1 MLTARRSL
9 RRIWR
14 GAAVGLVLAP
24 VAAIERSRPSSGDA
38 SETAVLAGGCYWG
51 VEAVFEH
58 LQGVQSVTS
67 GLARYQDSRPV
78 PVEAVRIVYDR
89 STISYRQLLEV
100 FFLIAHDPTSRD
112 RQGPDAGPEYRA
124 VVLFDSPWER
134 AAAENYVTE
143 LGRSK
148 RFPRPIVTEIRALV
162 GFEIAAPDQQDYG
175 ARHPADPYIV
185 RNDAPK
191 LVNLKRAF
199 PALYLDQRVP
209 SM

>member
-1 MLTARRSL
+1 M

-14 GAAVGLVLAP
+14 GAAVGLLLAP
-24 VAAIERSRPSSGDA
+24 VAAIGRPRPSSGEESA
-38 SETAVLAGGCYWG
+38 TTVLAGGCYWG

-58 LQGVQSVTS
+58 VQGVQSVTS
-67 GLARYQDSRPV
+67 GFARYQGSTPV
-78 PVEAVRIVYDR
+78 PVEAVRIVYDP
-89 STISYRQLLEV
+89 STITYRQLLEV

-124 VVLFDSPWER
+124 VVLFDSPRER
-134 AAAENYVTE
+134 VTAEGYVAE

-148 RFPRPIVTEIRALV
+148 RFPRPIVTEIRALA

-199 PALYLDQRVP
+199 PALYQDQRIQ
-209 SM
+209 